1 MRGHVVELPV
11 SCFAPQDEKN
21 KVESEKQ
28 HAEEELRILHD
39 SCEKQNEIHLQQI
52 NQQRQEC
59 DNDVAQFKGDTSSIV
74 LYSNFLYI
82 YIYVYTCNLFS
93 VYYYKTILTN
103 CSMLHSEKEK
113 KKNNIK
119 YDCFVMAL

>member
-59 DNDVAQFKGDTSSIV
+59 DNDVAQFKGDTSSLV
-74 LYSNFLYI
+74 LYSNFLSFYI
-82 YIYVYTCNLFS
+82 YIICNLFS

-103 CSMLHSEKEK
+103 CSMLHSEKKRKE
-113 KKNNIK
+113 
-119 YDCFVMAL
+119 